1 MMSAVIAAL
10 FLAFVAGFIFR
21 FVGFALC
28 WAGGLALYA
37 TLLIPA
43 DLSIGQ
49 SIVSVAVVGVA
60 AQIGLVF
67 SVILQARMRQ
77 HRLLRCWSLIS
88 ANCARPF
95 R

>member
-21 FVGFALC
+21 FVGFALS

-77 HRLLRCWSLIS
+77 YGLLRCWSLIS